1 MIGELHNNAQWP
13 DEEVQRDV
21 IESESLGERLTL
33 AVQQEPSAK
42 LEGLR

>member
-13 DEEVQRDV
+13 DEEVQSGV

-33 AVQQEPSAK
+33 AVQHEPSAK